1 MIQVIGLS
9 KTFNERKPVH
19 ALRNVNFEINDG
31 EVLGFVGLNGA
42 GKTTTIRIMAGVIYP
57 DSGSVLVNGID
68 AIKNHDTVAE
78 KMAWMPEN
86 PVFDPTMK
94 GRDFLIYISR
104 FNSNPVSKDKIDDAL
119 ARVGLMEKGNDKIK
133 NYSLGMKRRLALALA
148 FIMEPEIMLMD
159 EAMNGLDPEGMN
171 FFRETMK
178 SFKNAGGSVLL
189 SSHILTEISSIS
201 DRITFIHKGET
212 FQTSTKE
219 ELEEEFRKKLGNYTY
234 FEVDSIRDDEVDE
247 LRKNFNVNAKF
258 DGKLLWVKDAGDEE
272 IGNINMYLVKKNHR
286 VKQIKKAEFDLETLF
301 LQMIR
306 EIEEGGR

>member
-19 ALRNVNFEINDG
+19 ALKSVNFEINDG

-68 AIKNHDTVAE
+68 AIKNHDTIAE
-78 KMAWMPEN
+78 KMAWVPEN

-104 FNSNPVSKDKIDDAL
+104 FNNKPVSKDKIDDAL
-119 ARVGLMEKGNDKIK
+119 SRVGLMEKGNDKIK
-133 NYSLGMKRRLALALA
+133 SYSLGMKRRLALALA
-148 FIMEPEIMLMD
+148 LIMEPEIMLMD

-178 SFKNAGGSVLL
+178 SFKNDGGSVLL

-212 FQTSTKE
+212 FRASTKE

-234 FEVDSIRDDEVDE
+234 FEINSIRDDEVDE
-247 LRKNFNVNAKF
+247 IRKGFNVNAKF

-301 LQMIR
+301 LQMIK
-306 EIEEGGR
+306 EIEEGRK